1 MSNATLSAAGATPLN
16 AMLVKKGGEP
26 QSINLVEKFGEGY
39 AFAVEGTNDA
49 AVAASVDANG
59 VLTLNYGA
67 LGHSDIRI
75 VATAPDGST
84 MTDGFRV
91 RVAGENAYTIA
102 VIPDTQ
108 DYTDHPNLSHMFGE
122 MTQWLVDNK
131 DSLGIQFVTHVGDV
145 TQHNLTNEWAI
156 AEAAMRKLDGEIPYS
171 LLPGNHDLGP
181 NGSASDRSQN
191 NLSAY
196 FTVEEQ
202 SKLPGFGGV
211 YDKEPTSF
219 SNNYYTFT
227 APDGT
232 KWLSL
237 SLEFGP
243 RDDVLRWAGEVIEG
257 HLDYR
262 VMLTTHGYMAGDGR
276 VGSITPALT
285 GENAGPSYGVGNSA
299 EGSSDGD
306 GIWNKLVAKY
316 PNISFTF
323 SGHNFIDGAETQ
335 IDYNSAGDPVLQML
349 VNYQNG
355 IAREITGNGNPAL
368 GNNGGN
374 GAIRLITIDPENDA
388 VYTETYFTDLDDYLD
403 GFRAKEENDR
413 DGLTGPYRGHQEEF
427 HDIDLSNPA
436 VNALA
441 KAGNDMVVDAAQ
453 GDTATVELD
462 ASRSIIP
469 ADAEVSYVW
478 KDADGHVVATGA
490 KPSLDLATG
499 QHVLTLEVTGANGYV
514 SRDELRVT
522 VTGERTLLA
531 DNFNDGNF
539 NGWSVPQSGPNLVE
553 SGTAQGFG
561 LPAMAGGEADVLKF
575 PHFTKAQ
582 GLVLDTNANSTTGDG
597 LVWSYS
603 IVMDVLI
610 PNEEGWTA
618 LFQTQLSNSNDAEL
632 YLRNDGDGTGSLGI
646 NSSYHGDFKYGEWQR
661 IGFTFERQGTSET
674 VVVKKYVEGQ
684 FVGQQSINDASR
696 FTVDAAKGIL
706 LFSDDG
712 ADTSRGYLNS
722 VLFSDRVLTEAE
734 IAGFGKADA
743 DGISAGPI
751 AGASQFDFT
760 DGSLAATFGPGSMA
774 VQTGTST
781 PTSPIKVVGT
791 VQSGEADG
799 EGTLKDLT
807 NSGTNLLIW
816 NEAAARQWDDYV
828 YDITL
833 STNDSSGKI
842 GVVFGYQDQQ
852 NHYRLTFDVS
862 GNARTLVKVQ
872 AGVETVLASVPRGIV
887 MATEVDLRVAM
898 VNGEIRVLLDGRDV
912 FGGPVVD
919 ANPLAGGTVGV
930 YSQTQDTATFDNV
943 TVNAVT
949 LTAHGESAARGLD
962 TDGNGLGEVAVT
974 AGASFGPNT
983 ITGYRWLLDGQ
994 EVGTGKDAVL
1004 SLPIGTREL
1013 VLEVTDSAGKI
1024 STDSVKVDTV
1034 AGDKIKLIDG
1044 FDGALSGWRLVSEG
1058 ENGVTANWRIEDGR
1072 LVQDADVMSR
1082 QLTNNGNASNS
1093 NLWDSGWSPLG
1104 DGDYVLRKGAYALYE
1119 GAGASGWKDYS
1130 VEVTLRGGGS
1140 DAMGLMF
1147 YYQDA
1152 KNYYKVEL
1160 DAQYNVFQMVRVVD
1174 GIESV
1179 VARTAGRYAL
1189 NDDIRLRVDI
1199 KDHLIDVYLDGEPV
1213 FENKIE
1219 DRTHQGGS
1227 FALYNWGAAGGVSYD
1242 DVTVVSLSDAPPVGH
1257 VATPGD
1263 DVLSGTAGDDVM
1275 NGLAGD
1281 DVVKGLAGTDRLD
1294 GGEGDDTL
1302 DGGEGDDSLIGGIG
1316 DDDLAGGVGNDKL
1329 NGGAGDDT
1337 LVGGD
1342 GIDTAD
1348 YTADTAGVTVD
1359 LAAGEAFG
1367 DAAGADSLS
1376 GIEGVIGGS
1385 GNDTL
1390 IGDAGA
1396 NLLDGG
1402 AGNDVLDGGA
1412 GDDQLIGGEGSDTL
1426 VLSGATGAIL
1436 IDLAAGTASAA
1447 GLGSDT
1453 FSGFEAFRL
1462 GAGDDVVTL
1471 VAGSAPVGPIDGG
1484 AGHDTLVLTGA
1495 GTLGAL
1501 TGIEQLDLAGNWTVT
1516 GHGAN
1521 LAFQGGAQTLAIEA
1535 GFTGTI
1541 ADFAQEDRIQL
1552 LGVAGTQATLGAG
1565 NLLTIAGG
1573 PAGPL
1578 TLHLDP
1584 SDDYAGMAFT
1594 LASDGN
1600 GGSYLSY
1607 GPANAGDDVFIGGN
1621 GSDVYDGG
1629 AGNDTITGGAGN
1641 DALSG
1646 NLGAD
1651 SVDGG
1656 SGSDQ
1661 VSGGA
1666 GDDVL
1671 KGGSGN
1677 DTLDGGDGNDVIDA
1691 GSDADIV
1698 TGGAGDDQIKGG
1710 SGDDVITGGAG
1721 SDLLSGG
1728 SGHDNFVF
1736 ATGFGRDVISD
1747 FTLTGSGSDT
1757 IQFDAGLFAD
1767 FAAVTAAAEQV
1778 GNDVVFTLDE
1788 HHALTLSNVALASLS
1803 ADDFRFAA

>member
-1 MSNATLSAAGATPLN
+1 
-16 AMLVKKGGEP
+16 
-26 QSINLVEKFGEGY
+26 
-39 AFAVEGTNDA
+39 
-49 AVAASVDANG
+49 
-59 VLTLNYGA
+59 
-67 LGHSDIRI
+67 
-75 VATAPDGST
+75 
-84 MTDGFRV
+84 
-91 RVAGENAYTIA
+91 
-102 VIPDTQ
+102 
-108 DYTDHPNLSHMFGE
+108 MFGD
-122 MTQWLVDNK
+122 MMQWLVDNK

-145 TQHNLTNEWAI
+145 TQHNYTNEWAI

-191 NLSAY
+191 NLGAY

-211 YDKEPTSF
+211 YDKEPNSF

-285 GENAGPSYGVGNSA
+285 GENAGPSYGIGNSA

-355 IAREITGNGNPAL
+355 IAREITGNGDPAL
-368 GNNGGN
+368 GTNGGN

-413 DGLTGPYRGHQEEF
+413 DGLTGYYRGHQEEF
-427 HDIDLSNPA
+427 HGIDLSNPA

-441 KAGNDMVVDAAQ
+441 KAGHDLIVDAAQ
-453 GDTATVELD
+453 GDVATVALD
-462 ASRSIIP
+462 ASQSLIP
-469 ADAEVSYVW
+469 ADAEVTYVW
-478 KDADGHVVATGA
+478 KDADGHVVATGVN
-490 KPSLDLATG
+490 PSLELATG

-514 SRDELRVT
+514 SRDELHIT

-531 DNFNDGNF
+531 DDFNDGNA
-539 NGWSVPQSGPNLVE
+539 NGWSVPQVGPNPVQY
-553 SGTAQGFG
+553 GTAEGFG
-561 LPAMAGGEADVLKF
+561 LPAMTGGEADVLKF

-582 GLVLDTNANSTTGDG
+582 GLLLDTNATSTTGDG
-597 LVWSYS
+597 LLWSYS
-603 IVMDVLI
+603 IVMDLLI
-610 PNEEGWTA
+610 PDEEAWTA
-618 LFQTQLSNSNDAEL
+618 LFQTQLNNSNDADI
-632 YLRNDGDGTGSLGI
+632 YLRNEGDGTGGFGI
-646 NSSYHGDFKYGEWQR
+646 NGIYLGEFKYDQWQR
-661 IGFTFERQGTSET
+661 VAFTFERQGTGNT
-674 VVVKKYVEGQ
+674 VIIKTYIDGQ
-684 FVGQQSINDASR
+684 LAGTQPVNDAFR
-696 FTVDAAKGIL
+696 FTIDAANGIL
-706 LFSDDG
+706 LFTDDG
-712 ADTSRGYLNS
+712 SDTSRGFVNS
-722 VLFSDRVLTEAE
+722 VLFSDRVLTGAE
-734 IAGFGKADA
+734 IAAFGKADA
-743 DGISAGPI
+743 DGISSTPI
-751 AGASQFDFT
+751 AGATQFDFT
-760 DGSLAATFGPGSMA
+760 DGSLASTFGNGSMA
-774 VQTGTST
+774 VQSGTT
-781 PTSPIKVVGT
+781 APTSPIKVVGT
-791 VQSGEADG
+791 VQSGETDG

-807 NSGTNLLIW
+807 NAGTNLLIW

-872 AGVETVLASVPRGIV
+872 DGVETVLATVPRGIV

-898 VNGEIRVLLDGRDV
+898 VNGEIRVLLDGHDV

-943 TVNAVT
+943 TVNAAT

-962 TDGNGLGEVAVT
+962 ADGNGVAEVAVT
-974 AGASFGPNT
+974 AGASFGPNA

-994 EVGTGKDAVL
+994 EVGAGKDAVL
-1004 SLPIGTREL
+1004 SLPVGTKEL
-1013 VLEVTDSAGKI
+1013 VLEVTDSAGKTA
-1024 STDSVKVDTV
+1024 TDIVKVDTV
-1034 AGDKIKLIDG
+1034 ARDKVKLLDG
-1044 FDGALSGWRLVSEG
+1044 FDGALSGWRLISEG
-1058 ENGVTANWRIEDGR
+1058 ENGVTANWRVEDGR

-1119 GAGASGWKDYS
+1119 GAGAFDWKDYS
-1130 VEVTLRGGGS
+1130 VEVTLRGGGN
-1140 DAMGLMF
+1140 DAMGLLF

-1179 VARTAGRYAL
+1179 VSRTAGRYAL
-1189 NDDIRLRVDI
+1189 NDDIRLRVDV

-1242 DVTVVSLSDAPPVGH
+1242 DVTVVSLSDAPQSGDITGTEFDDVLTGTSGAD
-1257 VATPGD
+1257 VISGLAGD
-1263 DVLSGTAGDDVM
+1263 DVLSGLGGSDALDGGAGDDT
-1275 NGLAGD
+1275 L
-1281 DVVKGLAGTDRLD
+1281 L
-1294 GGEGDDTL
+1294 GGEGDDVLT
-1302 DGGEGDDSLIGGIG
+1302 GGDG
-1316 DDDLAGGVGNDKL
+1316 DDDLNAGAGDDRL
-1329 NGGAGDDT
+1329 NGGAGDDM
-1337 LVGGD
+1337 LKGGD
-1342 GIDTAD
+1342 GSDTAD
-1348 YTADTAGVTVD
+1348 YSADTAGVTVD
-1359 LAAGEAFG
+1359 LAAGAAFG
-1367 DAAGADSLS
+1367 DEAGSDELS
-1376 GIEGVIGGS
+1376 GIETVLGGS

-1390 IGDAGA
+1390 LGDAGA
-1396 NLLDGG
+1396 NTLDGK
-1402 AGNDVLDGGA
+1402 AGDDVLDGGA
-1412 GDDQLIGGEGSDTL
+1412 GDDILTGGEGSDTL
-1426 VLSGATGAIL
+1426 VLTGATGAIL
-1436 IDLAAGTASAA
+1436 LDLVAGKASAA
-1447 GLGSDT
+1447 GLGTDA
-1453 FSGFEAFRL
+1453 FSGIEAFRF

-1471 VAGSAPVGPIDGG
+1471 TAGSAPVGPIDGG
-1484 AGHDTLVLTGA
+1484 DGHDRLVLTGA

-1516 GHGAN
+1516 GHGAD
-1521 LAFQGGAQTLAIEA
+1521 LAFQDGAQNLAIEA
-1535 GFTGTI
+1535 GFSGTI
-1541 ADFAQEDRIQL
+1541 SEFGQDDRIQL
-1552 LGVAGTQATLGAG
+1552 IGFAGTTATLGAG
-1565 NLLTIAGG
+1565 NLLTITGGAGG
-1573 PAGPL
+1573 TL

-1584 SDDYAGMAFT
+1584 ADDYAGMAFT

-1607 GPANAGDDVFIGGN
+1607 GPANAGDDVFSGGN
-1621 GSDVYDGG
+1621 GSDAYDGG
-1629 AGNDTITGGAGN
+1629 AGNDTISGGAGN
-1641 DALSG
+1641 DTLLG
-1646 NLGAD
+1646 NLGD
-1651 SVDGG
+1651 DGVDGG
-1656 SGSDQ
+1656 SGDDQ
-1661 VSGGA
+1661 VSGGQ
-1666 GDDVL
+1666 GNDVL
-1671 KGGSGN
+1671 KGGSGA
-1677 DTLDGGDGNDVIDA
+1677 DRLDGGDGDDQIDA

-1698 TGGAGDDQIKGG
+1698 NGGAGNDQIKGG
-1710 SGDDVITGGAG
+1710 SGDDVISGGAG
-1721 SDLLSGG
+1721 NDALSGG
-1728 SGHDNFVF
+1728 SGHDSFVF
-1736 ATGFGRDVISD
+1736 AAGFGHDVIGD
-1747 FTLTGSGSDT
+1747 FTLNGSGSDT
-1757 IQFDAGLFAD
+1757 IQFDPELFAD
-1767 FAAVTAAAEQV
+1767 FAAVTAAADQV
-1778 GNDVVFTLDE
+1778 GHDVVITLDQD
-1788 HHALTLSNVALASLS
+1788 HTLTLGNIALAALQ

>member
-1 MSNATLSAAGATPLN
+1 MSDATLSAAGTTPLN

-26 QSINLVEKFGEGY
+26 QSINLVEKFGAGY
-39 AFAVEGTNDA
+39 TFSVEGTNDA
-49 AVAASVDANG
+49 AVNATVDANG
-59 VLTLNYGA
+59 VLTLNYGE

-91 RVAGENAYTIA
+91 RVAGESAYTIA

-108 DYTDHPNLSHMFGE
+108 DYTDHPNLTHMFGD
-122 MTQWLVDNK
+122 MMQWLVDNK

-145 TQHNLTNEWAI
+145 TQHNRPAEWAI
-156 AEAAMRKLDGEIPYS
+156 AEAAMRKLDGKIAYS

-181 NGSASDRSQN
+181 NGSASDRSQD

-211 YDKEPTSF
+211 YDKEPNSF
-219 SNNYYTFT
+219 ANNYYTFT

-257 HLDYR
+257 HLDHR

-285 GENAGPSYGVGNSA
+285 GENAGPSYGVGNSV

-316 PNISFTF
+316 PNIAFTF

-355 IAREITGNGNPAL
+355 IAREITGNGNPAQ

-403 GFRAKEENDR
+403 GYRTKEENDR
-413 DGLTGPYRGHQEEF
+413 DGLTGYYRGHQEEF
-427 HDIDLSNPA
+427 QDIDLSNPA

-441 KAGNDMVVDAAQ
+441 KAGKDMVVDAAE
-453 GDTATVELD
+453 GDVATVSLD
-462 ASRSIIP
+462 ASKSIIP
-469 ADAEVSYVW
+469 AEAEVTYAW
-478 KDADGHVVATGA
+478 KNADGHVVATGV
-490 KPSLDLATG
+490 KPSLELAAG
-499 QHVLTLEVTGANGYV
+499 QHVLTLEVTGANGSV
-514 SRDELRVT
+514 SRDEIRVT
-522 VTGERTLLA
+522 VTGESTLLA
-531 DNFNDGNF
+531 DNFNDGNL
-539 NGWSVPQSGPNLVE
+539 NGWSVPQAGPNLVE
-553 SGTAQGFG
+553 YGTAQQFG
-561 LPAMAGGEADVLKF
+561 LPAMTGGQADVLKF

-582 GLVLDTNANSTTGDG
+582 GLVLDTNATSTTGDG
-597 LVWSYS
+597 LIWSYS

-610 PNEEGWTA
+610 PNEEGWTS

-632 YLRNDGDGTGSLGI
+632 YIRNDGDGTGSLGI

-661 IGFTFERQGTSET
+661 IGFTFERQGTSNT
-674 VVVKKYVEGQ
+674 VVVKKYIEGE
-684 FVGQQSINDASR
+684 FVGQQSINDAFR

-722 VLFSDRVLTEAE
+722 VLFSDRVLTSAE

-743 DGISAGPI
+743 DGISTAPI
-751 AGASQFDFT
+751 AGASQFDFAG
-760 DGSLAATFGPGSMA
+760 GSLAPSFGPASMA
-774 VQTGTST
+774 VQTGTGT

-791 VQSGEADG
+791 IQSGEADG

-807 NSGTNLLIW
+807 NAGTNLLIW
-816 NEAAARQWDDYV
+816 NEAAAKQWSDYV

-872 AGVETVLASVPRGIV
+872 NGIETVLATVPRGIV

-898 VNGEIRVLLDGRDV
+898 VNGEIRVLLDGHDV

-943 TVNAVT
+943 TVNRAA
-949 LTAHGESAARGLD
+949 LTAHGESAARALD
-962 TDGNGLGEVAVT
+962 TDGNGLAEVTVT
-974 AGASFGPNT
+974 AGASFGPDA
-983 ITGYRWLLDGQ
+983 ITSYRWLLDGE

-1004 SLPIGTREL
+1004 SLPVGSKEL
-1013 VLEVTDSAGKI
+1013 VLEVTDSAGKTSSDI
-1024 STDSVKVDTV
+1024 VDIETVVQDSVK
-1034 AGDKIKLIDG
+1034 LLDG
-1044 FDGALSGWRLVSEG
+1044 FDGALSDWRLVSEG
-1058 ENGVTANWRIEDGR
+1058 ENGVTANWRLQDGR

-1093 NLWDSGWSPLG
+1093 NFWDSGWSPLG

-1119 GAGASGWKDYS
+1119 GAGAFDWKDYS

-1179 VARTAGRYAL
+1179 VSRTAGRYAL
-1189 NDDIRLRVDI
+1189 NEDIRLRVDI
-1199 KDHLIDVYLDGEPV
+1199 KDHRIDVYLDGEPV

-1219 DRTHQGGS
+1219 DRTHQGGT

-1242 DVTVVSLSDAPPVGH
+1242 YVRVVSLADEIV
-1257 VATPGD
+1257 
-1263 DVLSGTAGDDVM
+1263 GTAGDDVLVGTAEAELIS
-1275 NGLAGD
+1275 GLAGD
-1281 DVVKGLAGTDRLD
+1281 DELRGLGGDDVLAGGEGDDALD
-1294 GGEGDDTL
+1294 GGEGDDVL
-1302 DGGEGDDSLIGGIG
+1302 KGGAGDDELSGGAGNDLLIGGEGDDVLDGGAGSDTADYSADTAGIIVDLVAGEAEGDAIGVDALDSIEIVIGGSGNDIISG
-1316 DDDLAGGVGNDKL
+1316 DDLANTLDGGAGDDRL
-1329 NGGAGDDT
+1329 NGGAGDD
-1337 LVGGD
+1337 LIRGG
-1342 GIDTAD
+1342 
-1348 YTADTAGVTVD
+1348 
-1359 LAAGEAFG
+1359 L
-1367 DAAGADSLS
+1367 
-1376 GIEGVIGGS
+1376 
-1385 GNDTL
+1385 GNDVIDGGAGFDTL
-1390 IGDAGA
+1390 DLSAATGPISVDISRGLASGAAIGSDSFR
-1396 NLLDGG
+1396 NIEKLLLG
-1402 AGNDVLDGGA
+1402 AGNDV
-1412 GDDQLIGGEGSDTL
+1412 
-1426 VLSGATGAIL
+1426 
-1436 IDLAAGTASAA
+1436 
-1447 GLGSDT
+1447 
-1453 FSGFEAFRL
+1453 
-1462 GAGDDVVTL
+1462 VT
-1471 VAGSAPVGPIDGG
+1471 
-1484 AGHDTLVLTGA
+1484 
-1495 GTLGAL
+1495 
-1501 TGIEQLDLAGNWTVT
+1501 
-1516 GHGAN
+1516 
-1521 LAFQGGAQTLAIEA
+1521 
-1535 GFTGTI
+1535 
-1541 ADFAQEDRIQL
+1541 
-1552 LGVAGTQATLGAG
+1552 
-1565 NLLTIAGG
+1565 
-1573 PAGPL
+1573 
-1578 TLHLDP
+1578 
-1584 SDDYAGMAFT
+1584 
-1594 LASDGN
+1594 
-1600 GGSYLSY
+1600 
-1607 GPANAGDDVFIGGN
+1607 GGN
-1621 GSDVYDGG
+1621 GDDAFDGG
-1629 AGNDTITGGAGN
+1629 AGNDT
-1641 DALSG
+1641 LK
-1646 NLGAD
+1646 
-1651 SVDGG
+1651 
-1656 SGSDQ
+1656 
-1661 VSGGA
+1661 GGA
-1666 GDDVL
+1666 GDDALAGADGDDLLDGGSGDDAVTGGL
-1671 KGGSGN
+1671 GVDTIKAGSGN
-1677 DTLDGGDGNDVIDA
+1677 DAIDAGEGNDVIDA
-1691 GSDADIV
+1691 GSGDDSILA
-1698 TGGAGDDQIKGG
+1698 GAGNDVVDAG
-1710 SGDDVITGGAG
+1710 SGDDRIAGGAG
-1721 SDLLSGG
+1721 NDTLTGG
-1728 SGHDNFVF
+1728 SGHDRFVF
-1736 ATGFGRDVISD
+1736 TPGFGKDVISD
-1747 FTLTGSGSDT
+1747 FKTTGTSSDVLAFSADVFDDFEDALEAADQVGADVMFTIDANTTLTLKNVQLSS
-1757 IQFDAGLFAD
+1757 LND
-1767 FAAVTAAAEQV
+1767 FHFV
-1778 GNDVVFTLDE
+1778 
-1788 HHALTLSNVALASLS
+1788 
-1803 ADDFRFAA
+1803 